1 MRKLLLAAGAAMAMA
16 AVTAAPAWAGDLPLQ
31 RNSYY
36 QPQPAAALFNW
47 TGFYLGANAGYGW
60 GSAIG
65 GDPSGAVGGFTAG
78 YNYQF
83 SPNMVIGAETD
94 ITFSTADTSRPA
106 GKFESDYIG
115 TLRARVGYSVGNV
128 MFYGTA
134 GAAYGK
140 GELSVG
146 GLTNDQTHWGWT
158 IGAGIEAML
167 TQNVS
172 AKFEYLYVDLSDRNY
187 ATIGGP
193 VNVGYTTNLLR
204 GGVNYRF

>member
-1 MRKLLLAAGAAMAMA
+1 MADRAWPAGSGVLGRPAPCRPDFLAADFFTTVSFTSDSGRSDSMRSDA
-16 AVTAAPAWAGDLPLQ
+16 
-31 RNSYY
+31 
-36 QPQPAAALFNW
+36 
-47 TGFYLGANAGYGW
+47 TGSL
-60 GSAIG
+60 
-65 GDPSGAVGGFTAG
+65 
-78 YNYQF
+78 
-83 SPNMVIGAETD
+83 
-94 ITFSTADTSRPA
+94 
-106 GKFESDYIG
+106 
-115 TLRARVGYSVGNV
+115 
-128 MFYGTA
+128 GTA

-158 IGAGIEAML
+158 IGAGVEAML